1 MSEAIKVTPFFVN
14 KEYHPQMS
22 FEKLSATR
30 VPQEL
35 KTNEFTTHMKKLEKL
50 LKTEMQFTQANYETA
65 TNRRHI
71 LALSY

>member
-1 MSEAIKVTPFFVN
+1 
-14 KEYHPQMS
+14 MS

-35 KTNEFTTHMKKLEKL
+35 KTDEFTTHMIELKKF

-65 TNRRHI
+65 TNRHHI
-71 LALSY
+71 LASSYQVKD